1 MQSSAKALGHPV
13 HQQLVVFP
21 IGLLA
26 TAVVFD
32 VLRYITDNEG
42 FATASYYMI
51 AAGILFGLLAAV
63 FGAIDYIAV
72 PTGTRARRIG
82 AMHGLGNVV
91 VVVLF
96 AVSWLLRA
104 GEPGHVPTTL
114 AFVLA
119 LLGALL
125 TAATG
130 WASGSSRTRTWMPRR
145 RSTPA
150 SGCTAP
156 AAPRPTGDG
165 DPEDGA
171 SGSRPR

>member
-1 MQSSAKALGHPV
+1 MQSSAKALGHPI

-21 IGLLA
+21 LGLLA

-32 VLRYITDNEG
+32 VLRLITDNGG

-51 AAGILFGLLAAV
+51 AAGIVSGLLAAV
-63 FGAIDYIAV
+63 FGAIDYVAV

-96 AVSWLLRA
+96 AVSWLLRS

-114 AFVLA
+114 AFLIA

-125 TAATG
+125 ATATG
-130 WASGSSRTRTWMPRR
+130 WLGGELVDRLGVGVEPDANLDAPASFQTGIRLR
-145 RSTPA
+145 RSEQP
-150 SGCTAP
+150 SSDHG
-156 AAPRPTGDG
+156 R
-165 DPEDGA
+165 
-171 SGSRPR
+171 